1 MKGGLVMNHFATRRA
16 LILGLTYLSVAGLS
30 VPRAAFAAM
39 SDGDAAALIEA
50 VSTDLNA
57 LASGSASA
65 SPAQFER
72 ILDRYADMPI
82 IAQTVLGVDW
92 RSASEAQRRSFTQ
105 ALRGYLAR
113 KYGARFNDFEGGS
126 IEVIG
131 ARPIRSFFEV
141 RSRAQLAG
149 QPPVEVI
156 WLVSDGSGRPRIFNI
171 MIEGIDLRST
181 EGQEMRS
188 ILDANG
194 GSIDALIATLNAT

>member
-1 MKGGLVMNHFATRRA
+1 MFDPPNRRA
-16 LILGLTYLSVAGLS
+16 VLTALI
-30 VPRAAFAAM
+30 AASSFALFTAHMAQAAM
-39 SDGDAAALIEA
+39 TEGDAAALIQT
-50 VSTDLNA
+50 VSADLNA
-57 LASGSASA
+57 IVSGSAAA

-92 RSASEAQRRSFTQ
+92 RSASDAQRRGFTQ

-113 KYGARFNDFEGGS
+113 KYGARFHEFEGGS
-126 IEVIG
+126 IEVTG

-141 RSRAQLAG
+141 RSRARLAG
-149 QPPVEVI
+149 QSPVEVI
-156 WLVSDGSGRPRIFNI
+156 WLVSDGSGQPRIFNI
-171 MIEGIDLRST
+171 LIEGIDLRST

-194 GSIDALIATLNAT
+194 GSIDALIAALNAS